1 MFLHILLGL
10 FLGLPLG
17 TGLGVLI
24 MALLAMAK
32 QCDTVM
38 MGSEG

>member
-1 MFLHILLGL
+1 MFAHVLLGL

-24 MALLAMAK
+24 MALLVTAK
-32 QCDTVM
+32 YCDTAEVWV
-38 MGSEG
+38 EG